1 MRAPLSV
8 VIPTLN
14 AADALPSCLLSLMEG
29 VETGLIRE
37 LVVSDGGSDDETPR
51 MAEEAGAVLVTG
63 AASRG
68 AQLRRGVAAT
78 SGEWLLVLHA
88 DSVLQPGWSEAVSA
102 HLAQREG
109 QAAYFRLRFDT
120 GGGAAYWVALWA
132 DLRARILGLPYG
144 DQGLLIRRTL
154 YDAVG
159 GYLDIALMEDVA
171 LVRKLKGRLS
181 RLPVSITTSARKY
194 QRDGWMRRGAR
205 NLSLL
210 IRYLLGADPEKL
222 ARRY

>member
-159 GYLDIALMEDVA
+159 GYPDIALMEDVA

-181 RLPVSITTSARKY
+181 RLPVSITTSAGKY